1 VRRLANT
8 SVPEPVSDVQQRPVT
23 VFCADD
29 QAVFRNAVREI
40 IAATPGLSLVGEAAS
55 GEEAIIAAAALRPDL
70 ILIDVHMPG
79 IGGNE
84 AARTL
89 VERHRNVIVVLMSAD
104 LIDRPP
110 RFAPGNG
117 EIVIVAK
124 EELSPRTLL
133 DLWHER
139 RTR

>member
-1 VRRLANT
+1 MTKQCSATQFAR
-8 SVPEPVSDVQQRPVT
+8 SSQQR
-23 VFCADD
+23 
-29 QAVFRNAVREI
+29 
-40 IAATPGLSLVGEAAS
+40 LVGEAAS

-70 ILIDVHMPG
+70 ILMDVHMPG

-110 RFAPGNG
+110 RFASGNG

-133 DLWHER
+133 DLWHGRETRWGLPGR
-139 RTR
+139 RQAELM